1 MNMKNKQDVS
11 KREKSAAVGLVVCFV
26 AMIAVVGMITFSN
39 YQRRTEPDQ
48 DKQLAQAENTE
59 DMQGNDAKDLQGDFQ
74 EGNSQAAN
82 TDSIQAEIEKP
93 SITESPEVIITPSV
107 SQSAGLH
114 FAPNDVL
121 IWPVDGNVVLSYS
134 MDKTIYFST
143 LDQYKYNPAIV
154 IGGEVGMEVLAA
166 AEGEVTSIETTAQTG
181 TTITMNLGNGYEAV
195 YGQVKEVCVHEG
207 DRVSQGDVIGYLSEP
222 TKYYSVEG
230 PNLYFQ
236 MLEDGQPIN
245 PLEFME
251 A

>member
-1 MNMKNKQDVS
+1 MKNKQDVS

>member
-26 AMIAVVGMITFSN
+26 AMIAVVGMITFSQ
-39 YQRRTEPDQ
+39 YQQKAELEEGQ
-48 DKQLAQAENTE
+48 QLAQADDTKDKSSGE
-59 DMQGNDAKDLQGDFQ
+59 DIEGDSDTND
-74 EGNSQAAN
+74 SQAAN
-82 TDSIQAEIEKP
+82 TDSIQAEIDTPKV
-93 SITESPEVIITPSV
+93 TESPEVVIVPSA
-107 SQSAGLH
+107 SEPSGLH

-134 MDKTIYFST
+134 MDRTIYFST

-154 IGGEVGMEVLAA
+154 IGGEVGMDVLAA
-166 AEGEVTSIETTAQTG
+166 AEGQVTSIETTAQTG
-181 TTITMNLGNGYEAV
+181 TTITMDLGDGYEVV
-195 YGQVKEVCVHEG
+195 YGQLKEVCVHEG
-207 DRVSQGDVIGYLSEP
+207 DIVSQGDVIGYLSEP

-236 MLEDGQPIN
+236 MLEDGEPVN
-245 PLEFME
+245 PLEFMG

>member
-1 MNMKNKQDVS
+1 MKNKQDVS

-39 YQRRTEPDQ
+39 YQQRTELEQ
-48 DKQLAQAENTE
+48 KQQLAEAESTKDTSENGA
-59 DMQGNDAKDLQGDFQ
+59 QDLQEDS
-74 EGNSQAAN
+74 EVGNSQPAN
-82 TDSIQAEIEKP
+82 TDTVQAEIENP
-93 SITESPEVIITPSV
+93 AVAESPEVVITPSV
-107 SQSAGLH
+107 SEPEALH

-195 YGQVKEVCVHEG
+195 YGQMKEVCVHEG

-236 MLEDGQPIN
+236 LLEDGQPIN
-245 PLEFME
+245 PLEFIE

>member
-1 MNMKNKQDVS
+1 MKNKQDVS

-39 YQRRTEPDQ
+39 YQQKAELEQ
-48 DKQLAQAENTE
+48 KQQLAEMESTKDTSENGSE
-59 DMQGNDAKDLQGDFQ
+59 DMQGDSNAID
-74 EGNSQAAN
+74 SQAAN
-82 TDSIQAEIEKP
+82 TDSIRAEIETP
-93 SITESPEVIITPSV
+93 AVTESPEVVITPSV
-107 SQSAGLH
+107 VEPSGLH

-134 MDKTIYFST
+134 MDRTIYFST
-143 LDQYKYNPAIV
+143 LNQYKYNPAIV
-154 IGGEVGMEVLAA
+154 IGGEVGMDVLAA
-166 AEGEVTSIETTAQTG
+166 AEGRVTAIETTAQTG
-181 TTITMNLGNGYEAV
+181 TTITMDLGDGYEVV
-195 YGQVKEVCVHEG
+195 YGQLKEVCVHEG
-207 DRVSQGDVIGYLSEP
+207 DLVSQGDVIGYLSEP

-236 MLEDGQPIN
+236 LLEDGQPVN